1 MAGGEAMIAA
11 GVGCRRNAPAA
22 DVEAVIATAL
32 REAGLEAAAIGVVA
46 TLSGKAAEPGIIAA
60 VRRLGCA
67 LRECSRFEL
76 ARATPMTVGKSQRV
90 RRAVGVPSVA
100 EAAALAAAGRNARL
114 LVPRQANATATCALA
129 EGQGVD
135 MLAERRGGA

>member
-11 GVGCRRNAPAA
+11 GVGCRRNAPAE
-22 DVEAVIATAL
+22 DVEAVIAMAL
-32 REAGLEAAAIGVVA
+32 RKAGLDAAAISVVA
-46 TLSGKAAEPGIIAA
+46 TLGGKAAEPGIIAA
-60 VRRLGCA
+60 VRRLKCA
-67 LRECSRFEL
+67 LRECSPLEL
-76 ARATPMTVGKSQRV
+76 ACVSHLTVGQSLRV

-129 EGQGVD
+129 EGQGETSWP
-135 MLAERRGGA
+135 ARGGA

>member
-1 MAGGEAMIAA
+1 MIAA
-11 GVGCRRNAPAA
+11 GVGCRRNAPAE

-32 REAGLEAAAIGVVA
+32 RKAGLDAAAIGVVA
-46 TLSGKAAEPGIIAA
+46 TLDGKAQEPGIIEA

-67 LRECSRFEL
+67 LRQCSLLEL
-76 ARATPMTVGKSQRV
+76 LSVSHLAIGKSQRV

-100 EAAALAAAGRNARL
+100 ESAALAAAGRNARL

-129 EGQGVD
+129 EGQGADV
-135 MLAERRGGA
+135 RF